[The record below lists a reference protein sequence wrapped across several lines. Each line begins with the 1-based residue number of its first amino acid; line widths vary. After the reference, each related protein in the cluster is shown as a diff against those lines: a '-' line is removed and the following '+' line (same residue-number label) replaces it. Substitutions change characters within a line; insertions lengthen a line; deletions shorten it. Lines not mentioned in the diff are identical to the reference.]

1 MGLIGRSQERNM
13 TLKFEVELTDED
25 LDYYRNL
32 MDQAW
37 QRNAQRDQKD
47 VVASA
52 RRLLATSAKT
62 EAPAYVKK
70 RLDDLDVLISM
81 LEDPEWP
88 LEPKDQQRILAAASF
103 FADPV
108 DMIPDQ
114 IPGLGFLD
122 DALMA
127 ELVIRELEHE
137 LDGYREF
144 SEFREKQ
151 EAVRGKEAH
160 VTRQDWLAEKRRQ
173 IRFHIARRREEAR
186 RHWSGD
192 SPTDPVLGFLS
203 DRY

>member
-1 MGLIGRSQERNM
+1 M
-13 TLKFEVELTDED
+13 TIKFEVELTDED
-25 LDYYRNL
+25 VDYYRNL
-32 MDQAW
+32 MNEAW
-37 QRNAQRDQKD
+37 QRNSQRDEKD
-47 VVASA
+47 LAASA
-52 RRLLATSAKT
+52 RRLLEKSITSDT
-62 EAPAYVKK
+62 PAYVKK
-70 RLDDLDVLISM
+70 RLNDLGTLISM

-88 LEPKDQQRILAAASF
+88 LEPEDRQRILAATGY

-108 DMIPDQ
+108 DMIPDK

-144 SEFREKQ
+144 SEFREK
-151 EAVRGKEAH
+151 EVALHGKEAH
-160 VTRQDWLAEKRRQ
+160 VSREDWLAEKRRQ

-192 SPTDPVLGFLS
+192 SPTDPILGFLS
-203 DRY
+203 GRY